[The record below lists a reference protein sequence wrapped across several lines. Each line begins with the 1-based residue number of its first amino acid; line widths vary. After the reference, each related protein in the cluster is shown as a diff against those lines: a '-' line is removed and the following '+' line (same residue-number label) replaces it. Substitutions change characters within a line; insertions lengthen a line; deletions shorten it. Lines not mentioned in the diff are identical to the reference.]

1 MSTITG
7 RQIRAARGLLGWS
20 AREAAEQSGLSLP
33 TVQRLEKYE
42 GLSPTVQNRTIEDLR
57 RAFEAAGIEFI
68 GTPDNGPGVKLRL
81 QPLKSIDA

>member
-1 MSTITG
+1 VSTITG

-42 GLSPTVQNRTIEDLR
+42 GISPTVQNRTIENLR
-57 RAFEAAGIEFI
+57 RAFEAVGIEFI
-68 GTPDNGPGVKLRL
+68 GTPEDSPGVRIN
-81 QPLKSIDA
+81 LKRQV